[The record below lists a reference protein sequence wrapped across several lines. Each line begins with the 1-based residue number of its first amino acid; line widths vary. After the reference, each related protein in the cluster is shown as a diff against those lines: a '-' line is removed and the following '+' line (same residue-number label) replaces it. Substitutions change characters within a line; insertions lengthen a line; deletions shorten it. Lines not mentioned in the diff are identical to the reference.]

1 MKTAFTIVWEECH
14 LVLEKDEF
22 YEWLKEH
29 SFELIHYEKDFLLK
43 FAQYAKENTDKTD
56 IEIYNNFLKSQALK

>member
-22 YEWLKEH
+22 YKWIQEH
-29 SFELIHYEKDFLLK
+29 SFELIHYEKDFLIK

>member
-1 MKTAFTIVWEECH
+1 MKTTFTIVWEECH

-22 YEWLKEH
+22 HKWLKEH

-43 FAQYAKENTDKTD
+43 FAQYVKENPNKTE
-56 IEIYNNFLKSQALK
+56 IELYNNFLKKSL

>member
-1 MKTAFTIVWEECH
+1 MKTAFTIVWEECY

-22 YEWLKEH
+22 YEWLQKH

-43 FAQYAKENTDKTD
+43 FAQYVKENTDKTD
-56 IEIYNNFLKSQALK
+56 IEIYKNFLKSQALK

>member
-22 YEWLKEH
+22 YEWLQKH